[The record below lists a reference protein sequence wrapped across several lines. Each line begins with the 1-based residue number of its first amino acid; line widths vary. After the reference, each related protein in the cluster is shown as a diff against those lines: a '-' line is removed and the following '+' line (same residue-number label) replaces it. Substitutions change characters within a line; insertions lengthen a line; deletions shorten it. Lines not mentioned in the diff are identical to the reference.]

1 MMPRTIVRGI
11 ALCCTLSHDRR
22 AGILHWERISRI
34 AAGLRT
40 PLLVIGAL
48 MAITLGVFLI
58 YPPAGF
64 ITAGAGLFVVEALTG
79 PDPEVRRR

>member
-1 MMPRTIVRGI
+1 MR
-11 ALCCTLSHDRR
+11 
-22 AGILHWERISRI
+22 WERIGRI
-34 AAGLRT
+34 AAELRT

-48 MAITLGVFLI
+48 AAITLGVFLI

-64 ITAGAGLFVVEALTG
+64 IMAGVGLFVVEALTG